1 MRLSTLFAALLVTTP
16 AAAQVHWDA
25 GVLGSFQQRFLNG
38 GPVAE
43 GGALTIDGHV
53 ALFPLLRVGAWATAE
68 ASKPVAGSAGGGT
81 AQAPNADSPLR
92 GIFGGGLQL
101 RITSP
106 WPRGVWRLWL
116 ATGFGYD
123 GLASEAG
130 GGGFFEVPAIV
141 GASYRFRR
149 PWVFLVELEAR
160 PSFGFWG
167 SYYAGGVTDVISVV
181 LSFGVGI
188 FD

>member
-1 MRLSTLFAALLVTTP
+1 LRLSTLFAALLVTTP
-16 AAAQVHWDA
+16 AAAQVRWDA

-68 ASKPVAGSAGGGT
+68 ASKPVNDA
-81 AQAPNADSPLR
+81 PLR

-149 PWVFLVELEAR
+149 PWVFLMELAAR

-167 SYYAGGVTDVISVV
+167 SYYAGGVTDVISVA